1 MRWKIDWSQLGDLPY
16 SQFACTSWGT
26 RESKKEE
33 GRREEEKERYF
44 RAIAPIKTHYRFS
57 LAEENKKQKVERKRK
72 QEQQRE
78 HPLVAVDWDTF
89 RQEELRRIIQ
99 ANPER

>member
-1 MRWKIDWSQLGDLPY
+1 MHILRNKRI
-16 SQFACTSWGT
+16 
-26 RESKKEE
+26 EE
-33 GRREEEKERYF
+33 RGGQKRGRKRKVF
-44 RAIAPIKTHYRFS
+44 RVAIVPIKTHCCSS